1 MSGIWLSG
9 AALTIGLFLIGIFFT
24 KKNVKTEEVEI
35 YKWMIILNVI
45 FCTNALF
52 GFMFAKT
59 IDIPIMVTIIQKLRG
74 MVQYL
79 LVLSEVF
86 MVLQQREA
94 YTQEAEAI

>member
-45 FCTNALF
+45 FSHHGNNHSKTTFNSFDNNCFLSNAL
-52 GFMFAKT
+52 
-59 IDIPIMVTIIQKLRG
+59 
-74 MVQYL
+74 
-79 LVLSEVF
+79 
-86 MVLQQREA
+86 
-94 YTQEAEAI
+94 